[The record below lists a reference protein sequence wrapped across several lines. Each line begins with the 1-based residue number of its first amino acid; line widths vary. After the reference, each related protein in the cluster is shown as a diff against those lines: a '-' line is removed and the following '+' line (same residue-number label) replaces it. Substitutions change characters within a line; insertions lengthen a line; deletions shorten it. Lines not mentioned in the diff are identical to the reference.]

1 MTQVGGFTSGLVLQH
16 LCGHA
21 APVRHSLA
29 GVVFVVLIRASI
41 TLWTLSTR
49 FAILRETKLPGD
61 ESDEEAPK
69 LMTIPQIAERR
80 GMTRQRV
87 HRIASTDPKFPAPVL
102 EPGSTRVKYPAEAVD
117 EYFRT
122 RVIQPGRRTDLE
134 ARRDSDAGE

>member
-1 MTQVGGFTSGLVLQH
+1 M
-16 LCGHA
+16 
-21 APVRHSLA
+21 
-29 GVVFVVLIRASI
+29 
-41 TLWTLSTR
+41 
-49 FAILRETKLPGD
+49 PGD
-61 ESDEEAPK
+61 ERDEEAPK

-102 EPGSTRVKYPAEAVD
+102 EPGSTRAKYPADAVD

-134 ARRDSDAGE
+134 GKREGGAGE